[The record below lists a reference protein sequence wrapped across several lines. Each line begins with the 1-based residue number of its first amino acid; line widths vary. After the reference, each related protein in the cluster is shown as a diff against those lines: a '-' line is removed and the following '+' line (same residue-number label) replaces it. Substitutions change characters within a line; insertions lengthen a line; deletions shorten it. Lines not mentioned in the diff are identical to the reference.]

1 MRTRACALVIGLAAA
16 LAACTAPTTSTGPDD
31 SCEPSGRPTPTPTVE
46 APEVDFSATL
56 SPGRDELVIEW
67 SVRNRSDEEVLVTN
81 RVPDSFGRLSDRP
94 DTAYVV
100 AAADGGTEIA
110 KRVFAVSSDA
120 GGDALPWIG
129 VTPLPPGET
138 LEETLRVPLPLQA
151 YAPPTVDAGE
161 VPASGPVVFCVGVL
175 VGREP
180 SWGFHDVDGVTT
192 VNHGRA
198 TAGQATFCSDP
209 VEVG

>member
-1 MRTRACALVIGLAAA
+1 MRIRACALVIGLTAA
-16 LAACTAPTTSTGPDD
+16 LAACTGSTSSSGPDD
-31 SCEPSGRPTPTPTVE
+31 QGEPGGPATPTPTVE
-46 APEVDFSATL
+46 APDVDFSATL
-56 SPGRDELVIEW
+56 SPAGDELAIEW
-67 SVRNRSDEEVLVTN
+67 SLTNRSDAEVLVTN
-81 RVPDSFGRLSDRP
+81 RVPDSYGRLSDRP

-110 KRVFAVSSDA
+110 KRVFPVSGDA

-129 VTPLPPGET
+129 VTPLPSGET
-138 LEETLRVPLPLQA
+138 LEETLRVPLPPQP
-151 YAPPTVDAGE
+151 YAPPTVDAGT

-175 VGREP
+175 VGRDA

-198 TAGQATFCSDP
+198 GAGQTTFCSDP

>member
-1 MRTRACALVIGLAAA
+1 MVGALVMVMTGFGLGWINIAADWSRYQRRDAPGGAIVAWNTFGGA
-16 LAACTAPTTSTGPDD
+16 LGPT
-31 SCEPSGRPTPTPTVE
+31 
-46 APEVDFSATL
+46 L
-56 SPGRDELVIEW
+56 LVLYGLTIAG
-67 SVRNRSDEEVLVTN
+67 SDEEVLVTN

-129 VTPLPPGET
+129 ATPLPPGET

-175 VGREP
+175 VGRDP
-180 SWGFHDVDGVTT
+180 GWGFHDVDGVTT

-198 TAGQATFCSDP
+198 GAGQATFCSDP

>member
-1 MRTRACALVIGLAAA
+1 MRIRAIALVIGLSAAF
-16 LAACTAPTTSTGPDD
+16 AACTTTSGSSAPDD
-31 SCEPSGRPTPTPTVE
+31 SREPGGQSTPTPTVE
-46 APEVDFSATL
+46 APDVDFSATL
-56 SPGRDELVIEW
+56 SPAGDELAIEW
-67 SVRNRSDEEVLVTN
+67 SLTNRSAEEVLVTN
-81 RVPDSFGRLSDRP
+81 RVPDSYGRLSERP

-110 KRVFAVSSDA
+110 KRVFPVSSDA
-120 GGDALPWIG
+120 GGDAFPWIG
-129 VTPLPPGET
+129 VTALPSGET

-151 YAPPTVDAGE
+151 YAPPTVDAGD

-175 VGREP
+175 VGRDP

-198 TAGQATFCSDP
+198 GAGQTTFCSDP
-209 VEVG
+209 VEIG

>member
-1 MRTRACALVIGLAAA
+1 MRIRAFALVIGLATA
-16 LAACTAPTTSTGPDD
+16 LAACTAPTSSTGPDD
-31 SCEPSGRPTPTPTVE
+31 TDGPGAPSTPTPTVE

-56 SPGRDELVIEW
+56 SPRSGELVIEW
-67 SVRNRSDEEVLVTN
+67 SLRNRSAAEVLVTN

-100 AAADGGTEIA
+100 AADDGGTEIA

-120 GGDALPWIG
+120 GGDGLPWIG
-129 VTPLPPGET
+129 VTPLSPGET
-138 LEETLRVPLPLQA
+138 LEETLRVPLPPEA
-151 YAPPTVDAGE
+151 YAPPTVDAGD

-175 VGREP
+175 VGRDP

-198 TAGQATFCSDP
+198 ATGQATFCSDP